1 MAENRYDFGIISVLH
16 VWGFLQLE
24 KDFDMAKFV
33 TSENMECIR
42 QLVLLWVLTN
52 DVNIHLYIDWNSN
65 EVPTAR

>member
-1 MAENRYDFGIISVLH
+1 MAENRYDFGIFSVLH
-16 VWGFLQLE
+16 VWGFLHLE
-24 KDFDMAKFV
+24 KDFDLTKFV
-33 TSENMECIR
+33 TSENMESIR